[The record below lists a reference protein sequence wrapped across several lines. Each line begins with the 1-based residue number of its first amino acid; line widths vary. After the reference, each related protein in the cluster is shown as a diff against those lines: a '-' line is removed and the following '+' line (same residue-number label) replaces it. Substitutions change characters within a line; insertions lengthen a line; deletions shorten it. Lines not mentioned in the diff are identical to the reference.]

1 MKMKSV
7 NYKEL
12 LLRWVVGFFIFLN
25 LFTLSGAANVI
36 SSVNSTAYPTEE
48 RIVSQNGT
56 NRHKIFY
63 KSFVGK
69 VNWIYSKI
77 SSFKYVFRN
86 LLMVKN
92 STVHIQFN
100 ANAFLVLFIN
110 FLMGTLCALRFLF
123 YPTSPKTS
131 LPA

>member
-12 LLRWVVGFFIFLN
+12 LLRWVVGFFMFLN

-56 NRHKIFY
+56 KRHKIFY

-92 STVHIQFN
+92 SIVHVQFN

-123 YPTSPKTS
+123 YPASPKTS